1 MKSIIE
7 HTLLAISLFVLA
19 GSLNAAPRVWDG
31 GGLDGFFSNPVN
43 WDGNATIPSSTAD
56 TLQVGANTVG
66 GVPFIA
72 FDNGEF
78 RTPSFTFL
86 ASATSQYT
94 VTSASFSD
102 SLTLTSTGVTLL
114 NSSAVRQKFELI
126 TTTVG
131 AATQTWDGGA
141 QGLIMAQ
148 IDLGTNHVLTV
159 DGTGTSAPTRN
170 ELSAGITG
178 TLSGLTKA
186 GTGTLVLNNPGLESD
201 YTGPTTLL
209 SGRLQLGRANQIPNA
224 SKLILNGGLFDT
236 GGFSDVL
243 GALLLGGNATIDF
256 GFSDSVSL
264 QFADSHLELW
274 GAGTL
279 NIVNFTPGA
288 DTLRIGSNASGLTL
302 SQLDQISFNGVPA
315 SITSMGF
322 VVPVPEPGV
331 PVTILSSLGVLG
343 FHRRHRNHRTT
354 A

>member
-1 MKSIIE
+1 
-7 HTLLAISLFVLA
+7 V
-19 GSLNAAPRVWDG
+19 GR
-31 GGLDGFFSNPVN
+31 GGLDGFFSNPAN
-43 WDGNATIPSSTAD
+43 WDGNATIPSSNAD
-56 TLQVGANTVG
+56 TLQAGANTVG

-78 RTPSFTFL
+78 RTPSLTFL

-114 NSSAVRQKFELI
+114 NSSPVRQKFELI

-159 DGTGTSAPTRN
+159 DGTGTSPTTRN

-186 GTGTLVLNNPGLESD
+186 GTGTLVLNNPGLQSD
-201 YTGPTTLL
+201 YTGPTTIL
-209 SGRLQLGRANQIPNA
+209 SGRLQLGRANQIPDA
-224 SKLILNGGLFDT
+224 SKLVLNGGIFDT

-243 GALLLGGNATIDF
+243 GALLLGGSATIDF
-256 GFSDSVSL
+256 GFSDAVSL

-274 GAGTL
+274 GSGTL
-279 NIVNFTPGA
+279 NIINFSPGA
-288 DTLRIGSNASGLTL
+288 DTLRFGSNSSALTAP
-302 SQLDQISFNGVPA
+302 QLAQISFNGMPA
-315 SITSMGF
+315 SISSTGF
-322 VVPVPEPGV
+322 LIPIPEPGV
-331 PVTILSSLGVLG
+331 PTTILLGLGILG
-343 FHRRHRNHRTT
+343 FQRRHWNRRVT
-354 A
+354 AT